1 MTFSVVIPTKNRPT
15 ELATVIDSL
24 LAQTHLPDQ
33 MIIIDQSSLDKVIR
47 EKVIMLANEKGV
59 DLDYIHDETIT
70 GLVQAKAASIGYN
83 RCDYISFFDD
93 DIVLK
98 KNYFEVINFTL
109 NKNPSIVGLNGK
121 ILNYPK
127 VSLLK
132 RIIFKSTHF
141 GLFKDNR
148 ILNQLK
154 PSNSANLIK
163 LNVLSGGLS
172 TWKRSVFDK
181 VQFDIF
187 NKLYAYEDQEFSIRV
202 KKYISKELY
211 LATEAEL
218 YHNHSEVNRTSLVK
232 KYRGDILEVFLI
244 YKKNRDIKFARISL
258 VVLIVGLLFN
268 AIFLCFSLKKVE
280 VLKNY
285 FVGLLEGIKCEPRDE

>member
-24 LAQTHLPDQ
+24 LTQTHLPDQ
-33 MIIIDQSSLDKVIR
+33 IIIIDQSSPDKVIR
-47 EKVIMLANEKGV
+47 EKVITLANEKGV
-59 DLDYIHDETIT
+59 DFDYIHDVTIT
-70 GLVQAKAASIGYN
+70 GLVQAKAASIQYN

-109 NKNPSIVGLNGK
+109 HKNPSIVGLNGK

-132 RIIFKSTHF
+132 KIIFKSTHF

-154 PSNSANLIK
+154 PSKRANLIK

-181 VQFDIF
+181 VQFDVY
-187 NKLYAYEDQEFSIRV
+187 NKLHAYEDQEFSIRV
-202 KKYISKELY
+202 KKYISKEIY

-244 YKKNRDIKFARISL
+244 FKKNRDIKFARISL
-258 VVLIVGLLFN
+258 VVLIAGLLFN
-268 AIFLCFSLKKVE
+268 AIFLSFSLKKVE
-280 VLKNY
+280 VLKN
-285 FVGLLEGIKCEPRDE
+285 FFMGLLEGIKCEPRDE